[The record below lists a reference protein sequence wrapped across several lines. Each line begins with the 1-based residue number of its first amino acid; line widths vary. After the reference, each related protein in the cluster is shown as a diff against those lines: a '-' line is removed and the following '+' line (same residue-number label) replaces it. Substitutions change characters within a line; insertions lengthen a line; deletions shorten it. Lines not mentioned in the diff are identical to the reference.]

1 MRSRHACCHWPSAKN
16 LQRSQCC
23 DCNPVARICCW
34 VRDNRHR
41 PGARNLPRSPSRL
54 SPMVEPLW
62 WYTNV
67 PRCRHVVNGGSN
79 CDMHTPCMTLQYK
92 VLYTSCGL
100 GPHVKPQQE
109 GCSRLPSLYGMV
121 RLKWFPCQAGLQQ
134 HHRWGK
140 LIYRQDRGQG
150 ATLGCLAARR
160 RLQPRCRSGC
170 SE

>member
-79 CDMHTPCMTLQYK
+79 CDMHKPCMTLQYK

-109 GCSRLPSLYGMV
+109 WVLTSAFAVWDGEVEVVPMSGRAATTSSLG
-121 RLKWFPCQAGLQQ
+121 
-134 HHRWGK
+134 
-140 LIYRQDRGQG
+140 
-150 ATLGCLAARR
+150 
-160 RLQPRCRSGC
+160 
-170 SE
+170 